1 MKEQLRTFPF
11 RWVLPAIQLL
21 ICFLALWPSRNFIL
35 FEVSQATESYAPTH
49 SKKTIGPAINIEIP
63 MLTPEQQDAADRATK
78 IEDLRLRVPL
88 ALNFPVLITQLPYVI
103 ASPAKR
109 EWAPNGMMTETW
121 REISWPFAGLLFW
134 WSIGRGV
141 EALRSTRKAVIS
153 PPVTLVETVFAAVFV
168 CIGVAVLAGTVMST
182 PDDRRDVHFIA
193 LMAGGLLWGMLAG
206 ITIAARIFQ
215 WRIRRRTK
223 AAESLA

>member
-1 MKEQLRTFPF
+1 MQP
-11 RWVLPAIQLL
+11 
-21 ICFLALWPSRNFIL
+21 
-35 FEVSQATESYAPTH
+35 TERQRL
-49 SKKTIGPAINIEIP
+49 KTCDCGC
-63 MLTPEQQDAADRATK
+63 L
-78 IEDLRLRVPL
+78 L
-88 ALNFPVLITQLPYVI
+88 ALNFPVLIMQLPYVI

-153 PPVTLVETVFAAVFV
+153 PRVTLVETAFAAVFV
-168 CIGVAVLAGTVMST
+168 CIGVALLIGTVMST

-193 LMAGGLLWGMLAG
+193 LMAGGLLWGMLAT

-215 WRIRRRTK
+215 WRIRRRAK
-223 AAESLA
+223 ATESLAK

>member
-1 MKEQLRTFPF
+1 
-11 RWVLPAIQLL
+11 
-21 ICFLALWPSRNFIL
+21 
-35 FEVSQATESYAPTH
+35 
-49 SKKTIGPAINIEIP
+49 
-63 MLTPEQQDAADRATK
+63 
-78 IEDLRLRVPL
+78 
-88 ALNFPVLITQLPYVI
+88 
-103 ASPAKR
+103 
-109 EWAPNGMMTETW
+109 MMTETW
-121 REISWPFAGLLFW
+121 REISWPFAGLPFW

-193 LMAGGLLWGMLAG
+193 LMAG